1 MKKIFAIA
9 AITAAAFTS
18 SSNAQI
24 LYKVEKNGS
33 DKVSYILGTH
43 HFAPM
48 SSVDKIE
55 KHPSIL
61 RSVEKLYGEL
71 DMEQMSNPAIM
82 MSMQQ
87 SLVAPADS
95 TLDKILTPAQLDSLK
110 VVWNDYTGGQ
120 APIEMMFGVKPS
132 VISTQLAVLMGQR
145 VLPEL
150 NPLEGIDNTMQT
162 RAKELGI
169 PVGGLETMD
178 FQIDMLY
185 NRPVAEQAESLMEI
199 VRDAKGEEEKAI
211 RISEAYLNHNIDEIL
226 KVMAKEEQDDPET
239 LERILFSR
247 NANWVGTL
255 KDEMADRSLMVVVGA
270 GHLGGNRGVLELLRK
285 EGYTVTP
292 VE

>member
-9 AITAAAFTS
+9 AITVAAFTS

-55 KHPSIL
+55 KLPSIL

-120 APIEMMFGVKPS
+120 APIEMMFVVKPS

-226 KVMAKEEQDDPET
+226 KVMAEEEQDDPET